1 MEIVIGIIV
10 IAVIIFVIGGMDNDR
25 PVSEWSD
32 EKLVRMREKLQRA
45 ASANFDAGNMDSYKK
60 HADKKQE
67 VDDEIVRREKAFRNE
82 QASELRSNSIL
93 PEDDNVITDKA
104 LEAAEAGDVKAQA
117 LVGTAY
123 LAGANGL
130 PQDLAKA
137 SRYLLMAA
145 EQGDAHSSFVVAGLF
160 IGGVGFEK
168 DRDKA
173 RSWAF
178 QAKALGYPDAD
189 DMIQAIDA
197 AE

>member
-45 ASANFDAGNMDSYKK
+45 ASANFDGGNMNSYKK

-67 VDDEIVRREKAFRNE
+67 VEDEIFKREKAVQDK
-82 QASELRSNSIL
+82 QASEFQNNSIL
-93 PEDDNVITDKA
+93 PEEDSVITDKA
-104 LEAAEAGDVKAQA
+104 LEFAEAGDVKAQA

-130 PQDLAKA
+130 PQDTVKA
-137 SRYLLMAA
+137 GKYLLMAA
-145 EQGDAHSSFVVAGLF
+145 MQDDAHSSFVVAGLY
-160 IGGVGFEK
+160 IEGVGFEK

-173 RSWAF
+173 RLWANK
-178 QAKALGYPDAD
+178 AKALGYPDAD
-189 DMIQAIDA
+189 DMIKAIDA
-197 AE
+197 SN